1 MAAII
6 SIEMPWMR
14 SELSVMVVG
23 FCKYR
28 VLWDKLFDKMNEVE
42 VKLLT
47 L

>member
-28 VLWDKLFDKMNEVE
+28 VLWGMNKESHIDNIPTFE
-42 VKLLT
+42 R
-47 L
+47 